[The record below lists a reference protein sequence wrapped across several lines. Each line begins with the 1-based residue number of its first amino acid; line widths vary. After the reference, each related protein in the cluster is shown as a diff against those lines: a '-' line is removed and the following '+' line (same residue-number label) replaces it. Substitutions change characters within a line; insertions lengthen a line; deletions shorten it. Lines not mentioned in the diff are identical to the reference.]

1 MWKQGLGLEG
11 KYTLNGQDGLTFCED
26 FLIDAIVCYCWDT
39 VCHFFF
45 LLWIKIFHI
54 GCSRLVYGPSLL
66 SYTLR

>member
-11 KYTLNGQDGLTFCED
+11 EYALNGQDGLTFWED

-45 LLWIKIFHI
+45 Y
-54 GCSRLVYGPSLL
+54 CRLRFSI
-66 SYTLR
+66 